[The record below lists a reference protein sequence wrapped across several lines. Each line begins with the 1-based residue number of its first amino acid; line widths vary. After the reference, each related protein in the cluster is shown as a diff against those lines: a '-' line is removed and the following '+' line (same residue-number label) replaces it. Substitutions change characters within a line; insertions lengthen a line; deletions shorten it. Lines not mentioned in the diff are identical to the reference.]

1 MTRHRIVTR
10 KSRRRRHRVTSRCQ
24 FAPRVKYQSHL
35 SLDELDLPPSA
46 EWEPPLQCWC
56 FVRVDNGQGY
66 WLAASESREVNTG
79 DILALPPARKG
90 VFRASQLGSVRLF
103 HFRFCPDLMS
113 ELLTMSERQHF
124 DRLAGKPAPPVRL
137 LPASHPIARD
147 FFELCAHTGTV
158 SGLLARCQMLE
169 LVGKFFARDL
179 MPARSAETTTLSATK
194 RIKVLLDHLT
204 EEEFLNA
211 SSDELAAYCGCSP
224 RHFSRLFLQH
234 FGVSLRSRQ
243 TEMRLANQA
252 PLIGSSGGLA
262 FVATRDVARLHCR
275 DYRPPAAGK
284 ISETE
289 QYFLVECWRFAD
301 EPLRFD
307 PAKHFLA
314 LAVRVSWPYRLPG
327 STSPTAATARTQVMF
342 TVSLNR

>member
-243 TEMRLANQA
+243 TEMRLHKARR
-252 PLIGSSGGLA
+252 LLA
-262 FVATRDVARLHCR
+262 ETDSRVMTVATTCGFRHLGVFNALFKRRFSMTPTEWRRQAVDPNNPDHPCR
-275 DYRPPAAGK
+275 PADAGNDAPK
-284 ISETE
+284 SG
-289 QYFLVECWRFAD
+289 RRSSSD
-301 EPLRFD
+301 NGR
-307 PAKHFLA
+307 
-314 LAVRVSWPYRLPG
+314 S
-327 STSPTAATARTQVMF
+327 
-342 TVSLNR
+342 